1 MYYGG
6 SMVDQGMHALKAED
20 NQVLPG
26 LYVAGMTVGNRFHG
40 CYPNTAMGQNHSG
53 CISYGRLAGKNAAKG
68 L

>member
-1 MYYGG
+1 M
-6 SMVDQGMHALKAED
+6 
-20 NQVLPG
+20 LPG